1 MRAGAVDIAVDQQC
15 GAAVV
20 VVVGE
25 GAAVGDGLRPA
36 PVHQHAAVQ
45 VDAAAAAVHAH
56 AGVDV
61 ADVVQRIA
69 VLVPA
74 QHATHLLDLC
84 LQPDVARHRHEQQ
97 GEGQAVDV
105 ARGVA
110 LGDAV
115 GGLGVVLQVQA
126 VGIEGQRH
134 QLLQAVFGIGAAVDA
149 LLQQRM
155 QRRWQL
161 HDLLRD
167 RNGGCRGSRRR
178 NRRCRLSLD
187 GRCRVR
193 GRQRRCGRR
202 RGGRGGGEQGERG
215 PGEHD
220 APRGALQWRG
230 LACTIGPRWRDRTV
244 IVAVPTSGLRPTR
257 STAAVIHSRCGR
269 TRGNRVDK
277 SLPPRRHNARR
288 QDGENF
294 ATCLTAQCGHERVF
308 TTGNTA

>member
-1 MRAGAVDIAVDQQC
+1 MPVVGDRCGVVLAPLRLVAEQVLLEWVALAHLSHLPLQGGLAGAVAQASGQAHSVGQRRQVFRIDLQRLGVVACGGGAVAIAHRQHALVVPGPGEAWVHLQGHRQMRAGAVEIAVDHQL

-25 GAAVGDGLRPA
+25 GAAVGDRLRPA

-74 QHATHLLDLC
+74 QHAAYFLDLS

-134 QLLQAVFGIGAAVDA
+134 QLLQTVFGIGAAVDA

-155 QRRWQL
+155 QRRWKL

-193 GRQRRCGRR
+193 
-202 RGGRGGGEQGERG
+202 
-215 PGEHD
+215 
-220 APRGALQWRG
+220 
-230 LACTIGPRWRDRTV
+230 
-244 IVAVPTSGLRPTR
+244 
-257 STAAVIHSRCGR
+257 
-269 TRGNRVDK
+269 
-277 SLPPRRHNARR
+277 
-288 QDGENF
+288 
-294 ATCLTAQCGHERVF
+294 
-308 TTGNTA
+308 